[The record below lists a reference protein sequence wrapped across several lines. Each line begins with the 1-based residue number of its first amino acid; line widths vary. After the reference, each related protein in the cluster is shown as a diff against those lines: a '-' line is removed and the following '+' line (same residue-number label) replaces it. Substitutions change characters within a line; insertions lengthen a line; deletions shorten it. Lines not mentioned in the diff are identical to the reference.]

1 MVGGEGRKTTPR
13 RAEAEAKPHS
23 LAPKLLISLPF
34 PPLPTKS
41 TGLNPRGAVANSP
54 FPSPGGERVGESP
67 AMSRRGAGTGRAQA
81 QEQALIDLDSDAEDE
96 CQNKRSRTSRM
107 TALKTSG
114 RSKHVLPSFYDNLPQ
129 NRSSRNATSRRHKGN
144 QDKLNTDIFELY
156 MDGHWS
162 LLVLCHFDEANCSDI
177 KKGPRM
183 IVLDSL
189 NTTDPTRLQS
199 AIRKFIVDIYKTE
212 EREESKQFINKIRL
226 EFPKVP
232 QQNGDECGIYV
243 LYFIQCFL
251 QNKKLAEVLENKKL
265 EEDFTQ
271 LLDDGWFDPEELE
284 NFRKDIHSFQANR
297 NSEIAE

>member
-1 MVGGEGRKTTPR
+1 
-13 RAEAEAKPHS
+13 
-23 LAPKLLISLPF
+23 
-34 PPLPTKS
+34 
-41 TGLNPRGAVANSP
+41 
-54 FPSPGGERVGESP
+54 
-67 AMSRRGAGTGRAQA
+67 MSRRRRGQG
-81 QEQALIDLDSDAEDE
+81 QALIDLDSDAEDVATMSDLWNGIDKDLWKQIDE
-96 CQNKRSRTSRM
+96 DKKSSYAYFDSLWFNMYYRGNNVPNVLKWIKAKRIFSRQY
-107 TALKTSG
+107 
-114 RSKHVLPSFYDNLPQ
+114 VFIP
-129 NRSSRNATSRRHKGN
+129 
-144 QDKLNTDIFELY
+144 IVCC
-156 MDGHWS
+156 GHWS

-199 AIRKFIVDIYKTE
+199 AIRKFIVDIYESE

-251 QNKKLAEVLENKKL
+251 QNKKLAEVLQNKKL

-271 LLDDGWFDPEELE
+271 LLDDGWFNPEDLE
-284 NFRKDIHSFQANR
+284 NFRKDIHSFQANVSPVMLIPCTITQYCSMYKLLSFIFPGGSLR
-297 NSEIAE
+297 KFEHCLSICCRAVLCMEGYLFLPIELP

>member
-1 MVGGEGRKTTPR
+1 MEDLWKHIDEDKKSAYAYFDSLWFNMYYCGRNIPNVLKWIK
-13 RAEAEAKPHS
+13 AKR
-23 LAPKLLISLPF
+23 IF
-34 PPLPTKS
+34 
-41 TGLNPRGAVANSP
+41 
-54 FPSPGGERVGESP
+54 
-67 AMSRRGAGTGRAQA
+67 SRQYVFVP
-81 QEQALIDLDSDAEDE
+81 IV
-96 CQNKRSRTSRM
+96 CC
-107 TALKTSG
+107 
-114 RSKHVLPSFYDNLPQ
+114 
-129 NRSSRNATSRRHKGN
+129 
-144 QDKLNTDIFELY
+144 
-156 MDGHWS
+156 GHWS
-162 LLVLCHFDEANCSDI
+162 LLVLCHFDKANCSDI

-212 EREESKQFINKIRL
+212 EQEESKQFINKIPL

-251 QNKKLAEVLENKKL
+251 QNKKLAEVLESKKL

-271 LLDDGWFDPEELE
+271 LLDDGWFNPEELE

-297 NSEIAE
+297 NSKIAE